1 MDYEGQKLSE
11 LLFYWIICSFGA
23 VGWVIGYIHQD
34 FIIVFYAWLVGVVLS
49 VVSSF
54 PYCKNISHTKICRNL
69 RMVMLPHNR
78 SCACQIGLSSTDTQ
92 YNGSSPFQI
101 DGKARE
107 LVCGEKVF
115 STGC

>member
-1 MDYEGQKLSE
+1 
-11 LLFYWIICSFGA
+11 
-23 VGWVIGYIHQD
+23 
-34 FIIVFYAWLVGVVLS
+34 
-49 VVSSF
+49 
-54 PYCKNISHTKICRNL
+54 
-69 RMVMLPHNR
+69 MVMLPHNR

-115 STGC
+115 STGCWGRSASTLDKMNMRNGNALYQEEVTL